1 MRYDEYLAR
10 GLPIATGVIEGACR
24 HLVQD
29 RLGRSGMRWT
39 IAGAQSILDLRS
51 VLASD
56 HWDSYQRQYRKQRLQ
71 ERYGDTR
78 TNFMTGLALSA

>member
-1 MRYDEYLAR
+1 MRR
-10 GLPIATGVIEGACR
+10 
-24 HLVQD
+24 
-29 RLGRSGMRWT
+29 T

-78 TNFMTGLALSA
+78 TNFMTGLTLSA